1 MITIII
7 ISKNKKE
14 IRSFKKKGIHYYLFI
29 LKNKLKGYDVQI
41 IDNE

>member
-14 IRSFKKKGIHYYLFI
+14 IRSFKKKGVHYYLFI
-29 LKNKLKGYDVQI
+29 LKNKLKGNNVGVI
-41 IDNE
+41 NE